1 MTAAALPSDSA
12 ATCAPGGE
20 IAASDDADARR
31 FGGIARLYGASGF
44 ARIRAAHAVVV
55 GIGGVGSWA
64 AESLA
69 RSGIGR
75 LTLID
80 LDVVAESNLNRQAHA
95 TLANL
100 GRNKVDA
107 MQERVAS
114 FAPDCAVTLVDDF
127 VTPDNVAVLIPA
139 DASFVIDAIDQVRA
153 KAALIVHC
161 RRLGI
166 PLVTTGGAGGKSDP
180 AMIRVDDLAR
190 TTQDPLAAKLRAA
203 LRRDHGFARDP
214 RRKFGI
220 DCVYSLEPVRRPE
233 AAACDVDEV
242 NEGLHGLNCAGYG
255 SSVCVTAGFGF
266 AAASRVLARCAQLME
281 AQ

>member
-1 MTAAALPSDSA
+1 M
-12 ATCAPGGE
+12 ATSE
-20 IAASDDADARR
+20 KASEAGSRR
-31 FGGIARLYGASGF
+31 FGGIARLYGNQAL
-44 ARIRAAHAVVV
+44 ARLGGAHICVI
-55 GIGGVGSWA
+55 GIGGVGSWT
-64 AESLA
+64 AEGLA

-80 LDVVAESNLNRQAHA
+80 LDHVAESNVNRQIHA
-95 TLANL
+95 VEGTLGQA
-100 GRNKVDA
+100 KVLA
-107 MQERVAS
+107 MKDRVATINP
-114 FAPDCAVTLVDDF
+114 ACEVTTIEEF
-127 VTPDNVAVLIPA
+127 ITPDNVADVLPRC
-139 DASFVIDAIDQVRA
+139 DAVVDAIDQVRA

-281 AQ
+281 AR

>member
-1 MTAAALPSDSA
+1 MVLAEKMSEKVSEAGS
-12 ATCAPGGE
+12 
-20 IAASDDADARR
+20 RR
-31 FGGIARLYGASGF
+31 FGGIARLYGEQAL
-44 ARIRAAHAVVV
+44 ARLAAAHIGVI

-64 AESLA
+64 AEALA

-80 LDVVAESNLNRQAHA
+80 LDHVAESNLNRQIHA
-95 TLANL
+95 VESTLGQA
-100 GRNKVDA
+100 KVLA
-107 MQERVAS
+107 MKDRIAMINPACEVTTIEEFVA
-114 FAPDCAVTLVDDF
+114 
-127 VTPDNVAVLIPA
+127 PDNVADILPGC
-139 DASFVIDAIDQVRA
+139 DAVVDAIDQVRA

-203 LRRDHGFARDP
+203 LRRDYGFPRKGAR
-214 RRKFGI
+214 FGV

-233 AAACDVDEV
+233 AAACDVDEG

-281 AQ
+281 AR

>member
-1 MTAAALPSDSA
+1 MVLAEKMSEKVSEAGS
-12 ATCAPGGE
+12 
-20 IAASDDADARR
+20 RR
-31 FGGIARLYGASGF
+31 FGGIARLYGEQAL
-44 ARIRAAHAVVV
+44 ARLATAHIGVI

-64 AESLA
+64 AEALA

-80 LDVVAESNLNRQAHA
+80 LDHVAESNLNRQIHA
-95 TLANL
+95 VESTLGQA
-100 GRNKVDA
+100 KVLA
-107 MQERVAS
+107 MKDRIAMINPACEVTTIEEFVA
-114 FAPDCAVTLVDDF
+114 
-127 VTPDNVAVLIPA
+127 PDNVADILPGC
-139 DASFVIDAIDQVRA
+139 DAVVDAIDQVRA

-203 LRRDHGFARDP
+203 LRRDYGFPRKGAR
-214 RRKFGI
+214 FGV

-233 AAACDVDEV
+233 AAACDVDEG

-281 AQ
+281 AR